1 MMPTIRGPILDSS
14 GRPATGQLRV
24 RATRPFDVA
33 AGHVTQSVGVA
44 EVQAGSPVSA
54 AGLWTLPAT
63 PDGVYLMLEQDLD
76 GEQMQRF
83 TLTVPDVETLTYSE
97 LLFNRGGTGDGGANP
112 FWWDLTG
119 GLDFPPDAVNGDWGF
134 DSVTGDVWRYE
145 A

>member
-1 MMPTIRGPILDSS
+1 MPTIRGPILDSS

-33 AGHVTQSVGVA
+33 GGHVTQAVGVA
-44 EVQAGSPVSA
+44 EVHAGVPVSA
-54 AGLWTLPAT
+54 NGLWTLPVT
-63 PDGVYLMLEQDLD
+63 PSGVWLVLEQDLD
-76 GEQMQRF
+76 GEQLQRF

-112 FWWDLTG
+112 YWWDLTG
-119 GLDFPPDAVNGDWGF
+119 GLDFPPDAINGDWGY
-134 DSVTGDVWRYE
+134 DNVTGQVWRYE

>member
-33 AGHVTQSVGVA
+33 AGHLTQSVGVA
-44 EVQAGSPVSA
+44 EVRAGSPVSA
-54 AGLWTLPAT
+54 TGLWTLPAT

-76 GEQMQRF
+76 GEQLQRF

-119 GLDFPPDAVNGDWGF
+119 GLNFPPDAVNGDWGF